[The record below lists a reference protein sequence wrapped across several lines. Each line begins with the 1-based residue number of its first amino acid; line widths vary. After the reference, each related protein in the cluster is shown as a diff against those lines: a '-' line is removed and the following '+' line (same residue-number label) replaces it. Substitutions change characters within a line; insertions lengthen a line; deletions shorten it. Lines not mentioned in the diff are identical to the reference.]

1 MLCIFKKYIT
11 LVAVLIL
18 LGAAT
23 SCSSQPVEQ
32 PEPVVLI
39 EQEYV
44 TEPCDLTHIPEDQLQ
59 IMLALYE
66 DYTKP
71 AGKYN
76 VLALTEEECMLVALT
91 AYHEA
96 RGEGLEGMKAVI
108 EVIFNRMLAER
119 WPNTA
124 KDVIYAP
131 GQFRVA
137 SYLLTA
143 NINEPELLTQAF
155 NLVREVLD
163 STEYIL
169 PDGYV
174 YFATS
179 KVNGKD
185 FIKIGN
191 HYFSK

>member
-1 MLCIFKKYIT
+1 M
-11 LVAVLIL
+11 
-18 LGAAT
+18 
-23 SCSSQPVEQ
+23 
-32 PEPVVLI
+32 
-39 EQEYV
+39 
-44 TEPCDLTHIPEDQLQ
+44 TEPCKLTHIPEDQLQ
-59 IMLALYE
+59 IMLELYE
-66 DYTKP
+66 DYMKP
-71 AGKYN
+71 GGKYSMLN
-76 VLALTEEECMLVALT
+76 LAEEEFMLVALT

-96 RGEGLEGMKAVI
+96 RGEGIEGMRAVI
-108 EVIFNRMLAER
+108 EVIFNRMLSDD
-119 WPNTA
+119 WPNAA

-131 GQFRVA
+131 GQFSVA

>member
-39 EQEYV
+39 KQEYV
-44 TEPCDLTHIPEDQLQ
+44 TEPCKLTHIPEDQLQ
-59 IMLALYE
+59 IMLELYE
-66 DYTKP
+66 DYMKP
-71 AGKYN
+71 EGKYSMLN
-76 VLALTEEECMLVALT
+76 LTEEEFMLVALT

-96 RGEGLEGMKAVI
+96 RGEGIEGMRAVI
-108 EVIFNRMLAER
+108 EVIFNRMLSDD

-131 GQFRVA
+131 GQFSVA